1 MNFVMI
7 SPNFPTTYWR
17 FAEALKKNGLNVLG
31 VGDTPYH
38 ELSPELKNNLTEY
51 YFLADLNNYKELF
64 KAIAHFSFKYG
75 KIDWL
80 ESNNEYWLEYDAR
93 LREDFNIKTGFLP
106 IDIQSYKK
114 KSLMKDYFKKAKV
127 VTARFELVTTIAK
140 ANAFIKKVGYP
151 IFVKPNIGVGANHS
165 YKIGNVEDLKAFFA
179 KPIKTEYIMEEFIDG
194 QVVSFDGVA
203 NSKSEVVFCAS
214 NEFPVPNF
222 EIVNDVIDDFYYTV
236 PQVDQ
241 EFVKIGQ
248 KTVKAFNVKQ
258 RYFHI
263 EFFRLNKDKKGLG
276 KKGDIIGLEAN
287 LRPPGGLTP
296 EMINAA
302 NNVSSYSVY
311 ADVIAF
317 DKSMQKESLSKFYV
331 AEAARR
337 DKNKYANSNTE
348 VIEKYKASII
358 LTGRYP
364 TQIAVGMGEQ
374 YFIAKFASLIEVL
387 EFREFTLKHK

>member
-17 FAEALKKNGLNVLG
+17 FAEALKINGLNVLG

-93 LREDFNIKTGFLP
+93 LREDFNIKTGLQLN
-106 IDIQSYKK
+106 DIQSYKK

-151 IFVKPNIGVGANHS
+151 IFVKPNIGVGANNS
-165 YKIGNVEDLKAFFA
+165 YKIENLSELKAFFA
-179 KPIKTEYIMEEFIDG
+179 KPLKTEYIMEEFIDG
-194 QVVSFDGVA
+194 QVVSFDGIA
-203 NSKSEVVFCAS
+203 NSKSEVVFYAS

-222 EIVNDVIDDFYYTV
+222 EIVNSFADDFYYTV
-236 PQVDQ
+236 PQLDRN
-241 EFVKIGQ
+241 FVKVGQ
-248 KTVKAFNVKQ
+248 RTVKAFNIKQ

-263 EFFRLNKDKKGLG
+263 EFFRLSKDKKGLG

-287 LRPPGGLTP
+287 LRPAGGLTP

-302 NNVSSYSVY
+302 HNVSTYSVY
-311 ADVIAF
+311 ADVIVY
-317 DKSMQKESLSKFYV
+317 DKSMQKEPLSKFYV
-331 AEAARR
+331 VEVARR
-337 DKNKYANSNTE
+337 DKSKYANTSVE
-348 VIEKYKASII
+348 VLEKYKASII

-364 TQIAVGMGEQ
+364 IQIAVGMGEQ
-374 YFIAKFASLIEVL
+374 YFIAKFASLKEVL
-387 EFREFTLKHK
+387 EFKEYTLKHK

>member
-31 VGDTPYH
+31 VGDTPFN

-51 YFLADLNNYKELF
+51 YFLADLNNYQELF

-93 LREDFNIKTGFLP
+93 LREDFNIKTGFNLSQ
-106 IDIQSYKK
+106 IQAYKK
-114 KSLMKDYFKKAKV
+114 KSLMKEYFKKAKV
-127 VTARFELVTTIAK
+127 VTARYELVTTL
-140 ANAFIKKVGYP
+140 ANANSFVKKVGYP

-165 YKIGNVEDLKAFFA
+165 FKINNLAELKSFFA
-179 KPIKTEYIMEEFIDG
+179 KPAKTEYIMEEFIDG
-194 QVVSFDGVA
+194 QVVSFDGIA
-203 NSKSEVVFCAS
+203 NSKSEVIFYAS

-222 EIVNDVIDDFYYTV
+222 EIVNDFADDFYYTV
-236 PQVDQ
+236 PKPDLD
-241 EFVKIGQ
+241 FVKVGQ
-248 KTVKAFNVKQ
+248 RTVKAFNIKQ

-263 EFFRLNKDKKGLG
+263 EYFRLSKDKKGLG
-276 KKGDIIGLEAN
+276 KRGDIIGLEAN
-287 LRPPGGLTP
+287 LRPAGGLTP

-302 NNVSSYSVY
+302 NGISSYSIY
-311 ADVIAF
+311 ADVIVH
-317 DKSMQKESLSKFYV
+317 DKSLQKEASTRFYV
-331 AEAARR
+331 AEVARR
-337 DKNKYANSNTE
+337 DKHKYVNSNAD

-364 TQIAVGMGEQ
+364 TQIAIGMGEY
-374 YFIAKFASLIEVL
+374 YFIAKFASLKEVL
-387 EFREFTLKHK
+387 EFKEYALKHK

>member
-1 MNFVMI
+1 
-7 SPNFPTTYWR
+7 
-17 FAEALKKNGLNVLG
+17 
-31 VGDTPYH
+31 
-38 ELSPELKNNLTEY
+38 
-51 YFLADLNNYKELF
+51 
-64 KAIAHFSFKYG
+64 
-75 KIDWL
+75 
-80 ESNNEYWLEYDAR
+80 
-93 LREDFNIKTGFLP
+93 
-106 IDIQSYKK
+106 
-114 KSLMKDYFKKAKV
+114 MKDYFKKAKV

-165 YKIGNVEDLKAFFA
+165 YKIANITELEAFFA

-194 QVVSFDGVA
+194 QVVSFDGIA
-203 NSKSEVVFCAS
+203 NSKSEVVFYAS

-236 PQVDQ
+236 PEVEQ

-248 KTVKAFNVKQ
+248 KTVQAFNVKQ

-302 NNVSSYSVY
+302 NNVSSYSIY
-311 ADVIAF
+311 ADVIAY

-364 TQIAVGMGEQ
+364 AQIAVGMGEQ
-374 YFIAKFASLIEVL
+374 YFIAKFASLKEVL